1 MNIDTILSL
10 SYELEGLLMLAKSRG
25 ESTPEAVWQ
34 QLLEKANAVNAA
46 TVALVEQAGE
56 TVPVEVAEQ
65 FGSSELTEVPEV
77 SSAPESVVP
86 SEEDVAD
93 EAAEEIPAEVETV
106 VADEQPAV
114 VEANETA
121 DAPDEASTE
130 ALDEA
135 VNVGTD
141 EEAVDAAAD
150 EVVAEDAAE
159 PVDDESIDEEPV
171 DDDAEAAVEPMRL
184 DEKLARESSRNLRKA
199 FSLNDRFRFRR
210 ELFGNSD
217 IEMSDTLNLVEA
229 MSSYAEAVDYFMT
242 DLQWDAENPEVAD
255 FMAIIEKHFATR

>member
-1 MNIDTILSL
+1 LNIVLNMNIDTILSL

-34 QLLEKANAVNAA
+34 QLLEKANAVNVA
-46 TVALVEQAGE
+46 TVALVEQATANTLAERSVSIEESAPAEEPESVEE
-56 TVPVEVAEQ
+56 TDDVEEPAP
-65 FGSSELTEVPEV
+65 SESFASAEVPETPEV
-77 SSAPESVVP
+77 SEAPEVP
-86 SEEDVAD
+86 TEPETAAPYAEAGVAD
-93 EAAEEIPAEVETV
+93 EAAEEVPLESDDTEVE
-106 VADEQPAV
+106 VADEGVEEV
-114 VEANETA
+114 VE
-121 DAPDEASTE
+121 
-130 ALDEA
+130 
-135 VNVGTD
+135 
-141 EEAVDAAAD
+141 
-150 EVVAEDAAE
+150 
-159 PVDDESIDEEPV
+159 DESA
-171 DDDAEAAVEPMRL
+171 DDDAVEEEPEVAAEPMRL

-242 DLQWDAENPEVAD
+242 DLQWDAENPEVAE